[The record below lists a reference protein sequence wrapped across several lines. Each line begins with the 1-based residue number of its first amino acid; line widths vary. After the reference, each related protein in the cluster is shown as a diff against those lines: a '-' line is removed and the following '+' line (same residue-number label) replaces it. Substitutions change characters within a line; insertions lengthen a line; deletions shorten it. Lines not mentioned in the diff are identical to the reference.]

1 MPGLASPG
9 RVSALAVDRW
19 SLKKSKLAFQ
29 RTPQDL
35 EEDLKMAKVNQMKKN
50 FLNNYKIG
58 SGLREEMLLAR
69 SKEVG
74 DKVLAN
80 ERQTYKSPRVVPGP
94 VMTRQFH
101 MYYYYNY

>member
-9 RVSALAVDRW
+9 KVSALAVDCW

-29 RTPQDL
+29 N
-35 EEDLKMAKVNQMKKN
+35 LKMAKVNQIKKN
-50 FLNNYKIG
+50 FLNNCKIG
-58 SGLREEMLLAR
+58 SGLKEEMLLAR

-80 ERQTYKSPRVVPGP
+80 ERQIHKSPRVVPGP
-94 VMTRQFH
+94 VMTRQFP
-101 MYYYYNY
+101 MYL

>member
-1 MPGLASPG
+1 MPGLASPA
-9 RVSALAVDRW
+9 RVSALAVDCW

-29 RTPQDL
+29 RTPHDL
-35 EEDLKMAKVNQMKKN
+35 EENLKMVKVNQIKKN

-58 SGLREEMLLAR
+58 SGLKEEILLAR

-80 ERQTYKSPRVVPGP
+80 ERQIHKSPRVVPGP
-94 VMTRQFH
+94 VMTRQLP
-101 MYYYYNY
+101 MYL

>member
-1 MPGLASPG
+1 MGFPASCSQFRPPTKAASHASVAMPGLASPG
-9 RVSALAVDRW
+9 RVSALAVDCW

-35 EEDLKMAKVNQMKKN
+35 EENLKMAKVNQIKKN

-58 SGLREEMLLAR
+58 SGLKEEMLLAR

-74 DKVLAN
+74 
-80 ERQTYKSPRVVPGP
+80 G
-94 VMTRQFH
+94 
-101 MYYYYNY
+101 

>member
-9 RVSALAVDRW
+9 RVSALAVDCW
-19 SLKKSKLAFQ
+19 SIKKSKLAFQ

-35 EEDLKMAKVNQMKKN
+35 EENLKMAKVNQIKKN
-50 FLNNYKIG
+50 FLNNCKIG
-58 SGLREEMLLAR
+58 SGLKEEMLLAR

-80 ERQTYKSPRVVPGP
+80 ERQIHKSPRVVPGP
-94 VMTRQFH
+94 VMTRQFP
-101 MYYYYNY
+101 MYL